1 MFLAATGLFMNLER
15 LLPIYLGAIIGP
27 IGGVGIITL
36 LPVLCR
42 HFDISIQ
49 WASLTITLYM
59 VPYVVFQ
66 LFSGSI
72 AQVFDTRRTLLFGFG
87 TYALGSL
94 LSGFSFNLPTLL
106 GARFLQG
113 FGAAFIAPLILAL
126 VGEMVEPKQIGK
138 AMGILGVMY
147 TTGVTMGPLISGV
160 LDVSLGWPW
169 FFFFL
174 TGFSFSIGVLYW
186 VISRQEPGPARKPG
200 KLSDALSL
208 VKKSYSHHDVRYLSF
223 AAFSLFLG
231 YIGLMT
237 FVADYLEVTDSLP
250 PDRTG
255 FILSTAGFF
264 GILAAPIAGILGDRR
279 GRVPIAH
286 LGGGIMIAAVLG
298 LATVEY
304 SYWKYLVLFAL
315 FGAGSATAWTSL
327 NTLAVEVVPDL
338 RKPVASF
345 YNCLKFSG
353 YALSPLILSLL
364 YIPFSISAVL
374 WACIACVLIALFFAS
389 RIQRSD
395 RREIGGGTQKGK

>member
-1 MFLAATGLFMNLER
+1 MNLRR

-27 IGGVGIITL
+27 MGGVGIITL
-36 LPVLCR
+36 LPVLCQ

-59 VPYVVFQ
+59 IPYVVFQ

-87 TYALGSL
+87 TYALGGL
-94 LSGFSFNLPTLL
+94 LSGLSFNLPTLV

-113 FGAAFIAPLILAL
+113 FGAAFIAPIVLAL
-126 VGEMVEPKQIGK
+126 VGEMVEPRQIGK

-174 TGFSFSIGVLYW
+174 AAFSFSIGVLYW
-186 VISRQEPGPARKPG
+186 ATSREETRAARQGG
-200 KLSDALSL
+200 KLSDALGL
-208 VKKSYSHHDVRYLSF
+208 VKRSYSYHNVRYLSF
-223 AAFSLFLG
+223 SAFSLFLG

-237 FVADYLEVTDSLP
+237 FVADDLKVTYSLP
-250 PDRTG
+250 SDRTG
-255 FILSTAGFF
+255 LILSMTGFF
-264 GILAAPIAGILGDRR
+264 GIVAAPIAGVLGDRR
-279 GRVPIAH
+279 GRIPIAY

-298 LATVEY
+298 LAVIEY
-304 SYWKYLVLFAL
+304 SYWKYLAL
-315 FGAGSATAWTSL
+315 FSLFGTGSATAWTSL

-338 RKPVASF
+338 RKPVASV
-345 YNCLKFSG
+345 YNCFKFSG
-353 YALSPLILSLL
+353 YALSPLLLSLL
-364 YIPFSISAVL
+364 YIPFSIPAVR
-374 WACIACVLIALFFAS
+374 WACIACILISLLLAS
-389 RIQRSD
+389 QVRSPE
-395 RREIGGGTQKGK
+395 RGGQL

>member
-1 MFLAATGLFMNLER
+1 MNLKR

-27 IGGVGIITL
+27 MGGVGIITL

-94 LSGFSFNLPTLL
+94 LSGLSFNLPTLIC
-106 GARFLQG
+106 ARFLQG
-113 FGAAFIAPLILAL
+113 FGAAFIAPLVLAL

-160 LDVSLGWPW
+160 LEVSLGWPW
-169 FFFFL
+169 FFFLL
-174 TGFSFSIGVLYW
+174 TAFSFSIGVFYW
-186 VISRQEPGPARKPG
+186 VTSREEAITAEKTG
-200 KLSDALSL
+200 KFSDALAL
-208 VKKSYSHHDVRYLSF
+208 VKRAYSHHNVKFLSF
-223 AAFSLFLG
+223 SAFSLFLG

-237 FVADYLEVTDSLP
+237 FVADYLKVTYSLP
-250 PDRTG
+250 SDQTGLILSMTG
-255 FILSTAGFF
+255 FAG
-264 GILAAPIAGILGDRR
+264 IVAAPIAGILGDRR
-279 GRVPIAH
+279 GRIPIAH

-298 LATVEY
+298 LAVVEY
-304 SYWKYLVLFAL
+304 SYWKYLLLFAL

-338 RKPVASF
+338 RKPVASV
-345 YNCLKFSG
+345 YNCFKFSG

-364 YIPFSISAVL
+364 YIPFSIPAVR
-374 WACIACVLIALFFAS
+374 WACIACILISLLLAS
-389 RIQRSD
+389 RLHSPK
-395 RREIGGGTQKGK
+395 REG

>member
-1 MFLAATGLFMNLER
+1 MNLKR

-27 IGGVGIITL
+27 MGGVGIITL
-36 LPVLCR
+36 LPILCQ
-42 HFDISIQ
+42 HFEISIQ

-59 VPYVVFQ
+59 IPYVVFQ

-94 LSGFSFNLPTLL
+94 LSGLSFNLPTLIC
-106 GARFLQG
+106 ARFLQG

-174 TGFSFSIGVLYW
+174 SAFSFSIGVLYW
-186 VISRQEPGPARKPG
+186 ANSREGAGTARKPG
-200 KLSDALSL
+200 KLSDAVAL
-208 VKKSYSHHDVRYLSF
+208 VKRSFAYSNVRYLSF
-223 AAFSLFLG
+223 SAFSLFLG

-237 FVADYLEVTDSLP
+237 FVADYLEVTYSLP

-255 FILSTAGFF
+255 FILSMTGFF

-279 GRVPIAH
+279 GRIPIAF

-298 LATVEY
+298 LAVVEY
-304 SYWKYLVLFAL
+304 SYWKYLVLFGL
-315 FGAGSATAWTSL
+315 FGTGSATAWTSL

-338 RKPVASF
+338 RKPVASV

-364 YIPFSISAVL
+364 YIPFSIPAIR
-374 WACIACVLIALFFAS
+374 WACIACILISLLLAS
-389 RIQRSD
+389 RLRSPKT
-395 RREIGGGTQKGK
+395 EG

>member
-1 MFLAATGLFMNLER
+1 MNVRR

-27 IGGVGIITL
+27 MGGVGIITL
-36 LPVLCR
+36 LPVLCH

-49 WASLTITLYM
+49 WASLAITLYM
-59 VPYVVFQ
+59 IPYVVFQ

-72 AQVFDTRRTLLFGFG
+72 AQVFDTRRTLVFGFV

-94 LSGFSFNLPTLL
+94 LSGLSFNLPTLIC
-106 GARFLQG
+106 GRFVQG
-113 FGAAFIAPLILAL
+113 LGAAFIAPLVLAL
-126 VGEMVEPKQIGK
+126 VGEMVDPRQIGK

-174 TGFSFSIGVLYW
+174 TAFSFSIGIFYW
-186 VISRQEPGPARKPG
+186 VTSREGTRPARKPG
-200 KLSDALSL
+200 KLSDALAL
-208 VKKSYSHHDVRYLSF
+208 VKRSYSHHNVRYLSF

-237 FVADYLEVTDSLP
+237 FVADYLEVTYSLP

-255 FILSTAGFF
+255 FILSMTGFF
-264 GILAAPIAGILGDRR
+264 GIVAAPIAGILGDRH
-279 GRVPIAH
+279 GRIPIAY

-298 LATVEY
+298 LAAIEY

-338 RKPVASF
+338 RKPVASV

-364 YIPFSISAVL
+364 YVPFSIPAVR
-374 WACIACVLIALFFAS
+374 WACIASILISLLLAS
-389 RIQRSD
+389 RLHGLT
-395 RREIGGGTQKGK
+395 RER

>member
-1 MFLAATGLFMNLER
+1 MNLKR

-27 IGGVGIITL
+27 MGGVGIITL

-94 LSGFSFNLPTLL
+94 LSGLSFNLPTLIC
-106 GARFLQG
+106 ARFLQG
-113 FGAAFIAPLILAL
+113 FGAAFIAPLVLAL

-160 LDVSLGWPW
+160 LEVSLGWPW
-169 FFFFL
+169 FFFLL
-174 TGFSFSIGVLYW
+174 TAFSFSIGVFYW
-186 VISRQEPGPARKPG
+186 VTSREEAITAQKKG
-200 KLSDALSL
+200 KFSDALAL
-208 VKKSYSHHDVRYLSF
+208 VKRAYSHHNVRYLSF
-223 AAFSLFLG
+223 SAFSLFMG

-237 FVADYLEVTDSLP
+237 FVADYLKVTYSLP
-250 PDRTG
+250 SDRTG
-255 FILSTAGFF
+255 LILSMTGFAG
-264 GILAAPIAGILGDRR
+264 IVAAPIAGILGDRR
-279 GRVPIAH
+279 GRIPIAY

-298 LATVEY
+298 LAVVEY
-304 SYWKYLVLFAL
+304 SYWKYLLLFAL
-315 FGAGSATAWTSL
+315 FGTGSATAWTSL

-338 RKPVASF
+338 RKPVASV
-345 YNCLKFSG
+345 YNCFKFSG

-364 YIPFSISAVL
+364 YIPFSIPAVR
-374 WACIACVLIALFFAS
+374 WACIACILISLLLAS
-389 RIQRSD
+389 RLHSPK
-395 RREIGGGTQKGK
+395 REG